1 MTLQTTTVETTLD
14 NKKHFFDDI
23 LQSRTNETKVLS
35 QSIND
40 LLRRDKSVTLHTV
53 RSSRMS
59 MTSGWAFFNILKA
72 FKVNSKEWTVSTP
85 GTSSK

>member
-59 MTSGWAFFNILKA
+59 MTSG
-72 FKVNSKEWTVSTP
+72 
-85 GTSSK
+85 